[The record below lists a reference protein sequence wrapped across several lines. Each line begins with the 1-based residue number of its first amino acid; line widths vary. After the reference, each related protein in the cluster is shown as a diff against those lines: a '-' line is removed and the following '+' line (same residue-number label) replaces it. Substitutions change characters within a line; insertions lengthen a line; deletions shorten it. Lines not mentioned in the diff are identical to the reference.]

1 MQSNTFK
8 NTIWLGISYGIR
20 MGSQAFV
27 FILLA
32 RALGVKEFGLL
43 AAAIAAANIIA
54 PIVEYGAN
62 TLPVSDVVS
71 GISVARATGVSF
83 MLSIFILPLNLIL
96 LSILKLI
103 LLHQVPWNVVILVG
117 LVVFLGNRMSLLAN
131 TIHISQ
137 SLLWRNAV
145 VDVTNGTSLIAL
157 VFVFMQFE
165 LSLNTWVLWW
175 FLQSLAVGCL
185 ALLWLTQTWGR
196 PTWSFTDLQKRLKS
210 GFFFTVNGAATST
223 YADFDKTLLARLSS
237 AESVGVFTSSHRLI
251 ALANVPLAA
260 FIGAVYPKFFVAGNL
275 GLDHARKFVWKLL
288 PFTVGYSLII
298 TTLIWFFAPLLANV
312 LGDGYAD
319 TTATIRWLCW
329 GIILQCIYL
338 PFMEVLTGSGF
349 QAKRMYGQ
357 VAALLISASVNFWL
371 IPSLAWKGAAI
382 AVLCS
387 QVFLTIYMVSAVYNT
402 EPPRKNPINKYQ
414 SS

>member
-1 MQSNTFK
+1 MQTK
-8 NTIWLGISYGIR
+8 TIQNTIWLGISYGIR

-32 RALGVKEFGLL
+32 RTLGVKEFGIL
-43 AAAIAAANIIA
+43 AAAIAAANVIA

-62 TLPVSDVVS
+62 TLPVSDVVA
-71 GISVARATGVSF
+71 GIPVARATGVSF

-96 LSILKLI
+96 LGIMKLI
-103 LLHQVPWNVVILVG
+103 LLQQVPWQVVLLVG

-145 VDVTNGTSLIAL
+145 VDITNGFSLIVLA
-157 VFVFMQFE
+157 FVFTHYK
-165 LSLNTWVLWW
+165 LGLNTWVLWW
-175 FLQSLAVGCL
+175 FLQAFTVGVMALVWVSL
-185 ALLWLTQTWGR
+185 TWGR
-196 PTWSFTDLQKRLKS
+196 FTWSFEDLQKRLKS
-210 GFFFTVNGAATST
+210 GFFFTINGGATSA
-223 YADFDKTLLARLSS
+223 YADLDKTLLARLST

-275 GLDHARKFVWKLL
+275 GIEHARKFVWKLL

-298 TTLIWFFAPLLANV
+298 TTFIWFFAPLLAKV
-312 LGDGYAD
+312 LGEGYAD

-338 PFMEVLTGSGF
+338 PFMEVLTGSGL

-357 VAALLISASVNFWL
+357 VAALLVSTSINFLL
-371 IPSLAWKGAAI
+371 IPLYGWKGAAI
-382 AVLCS
+382 AALCS
-387 QVFLTIYMVSAVYNT
+387 QFFLTIYMVSAVYTTKPGRTNL
-402 EPPRKNPINKYQ
+402 IHKYQ
-414 SS
+414 SL